1 MSAAIEPEPYT
12 RELLIGYRCYLD
24 YKLIKNTETGKLP
37 MPKII
42 FIKTI
47 GKYQKAKN
55 KKAHRWESYQGLL
68 YTIIAHRLESC
79 PKPKAAIEANRY
91 KVIQRP
97 IMTRDYWNLYTDRKV
112 SQRLETIGPPL

>member
-24 YKLIKNTETGKLP
+24 YKLIKKTETGKLP

-55 KKAHRWESYQGLL
+55 KKAHRWESYQGLKITT
-68 YTIIAHRLESC
+68 YYYST
-79 PKPKAAIEANRY
+79 
-91 KVIQRP
+91 
-97 IMTRDYWNLYTDRKV
+97 
-112 SQRLETIGPPL
+112 